1 MSGSLFKKQYFRYAF
16 TILICTI
23 LLGASIIGLCTQ
35 YYKETIESD
44 LSISAKLGASSI
56 AEDLE
61 QHRGM
66 YVITENIVNKFRTI
80 STASGSTVVFCD
92 AEGLIRICSD
102 ERCDHINRTI
112 PEQYLTQVTARGWT
126 SGIGD
131 PDGIFEGIRQYMY
144 GVPVEYNDMV
154 YGFVYVFTPFRALY
168 GFLAKIGVIYLT
180 SVAGMLLVASII
192 VFVETKSLVAPLTEM
207 TRAAKAFSEGDFSK
221 RVSVDSD
228 DEIGELARGF
238 NSMADSLVE
247 MEKSRSSF
255 VANVS
260 HELRTPMTT
269 IGGYIDGILDG
280 TIPRERQTE
289 YLNIA
294 LSEVKRLSRL
304 TTELLNMSK
313 IEAGEREASISVHN
327 VWDTILNVLFS
338 CEQRINQKNIQI
350 AGLEPDD
357 PAYVLC
363 DPDMLHQVIYNLV
376 DNAIKFTPENG
387 EISVT
392 VTPEDSTTK
401 VVIRNT
407 GDGIEPEDLPRIF
420 DRFYKGDKSRALDRT
435 GTGLGLYIVK
445 TLVGIMGGEITVYSE
460 KGSFTSFEIV
470 LRNPETPSESEPEKE
485 APKKLWGKRNVAKEQ

>member
-1 MSGSLFKKQYFRYAF
+1 M
-16 TILICTI
+16 CTI

-35 YYKETIESD
+35 YYKETVESD
-44 LSISAKLGASSI
+44 LSITAKLGASSVVD
-56 AEDLE
+56 DLE
-61 QHRGM
+61 QHYGR
-66 YVITENIVNKFRTI
+66 YVITDTIENKFRMI
-80 STASGSTVVFCD
+80 STASGSTVIFCD
-92 AEGLIRICSD
+92 AEGQIRICSD
-102 ERCDHINRTI
+102 SECSHINSVI
-112 PEQYLTQVTARGWT
+112 PKKLLEQVAARGWT
-126 SGIGD
+126 SGVGD
-131 PDGIFEGIRQYMY
+131 PDGLFGGIRQYLY
-144 GVPVEYNDMV
+144 GTPVEFGGVV
-154 YGFVYVFTPFRALY
+154 YGFVFVFTPFRALY

-180 SVAGMLLVASII
+180 SVAGMLMVASII
-192 VFVETKSLVAPLTEM
+192 VYIETKSLVAPLTEM

-247 MEKSRSSF
+247 MERSRSSF

-313 IEAGEREASISVHN
+313 IEAGEREAAISVHN
-327 VWDTILNVLFS
+327 LWDTILNVMFS

-350 AGLEPDD
+350 EGLNPDD

-392 VTPEDSTTK
+392 VTPADTTTK

-470 LRNPETPSESEPEKE
+470 LKNPETPSEKTPEKE
-485 APKKLWGKRNVAKEQ
+485 APKKLWGKRNAAKEQ